1 MKSSVTLAALV
12 LLGLFAVDTKAQEAA
27 IDLNEE
33 TSARRAP
40 VMTVAEHTLPVIAP
54 KTAPVEVKK
63 APTAKKGAKEI
74 AGKEIASKDGAAKTN
89 ATPVAPPPM
98 VMSDARQEIVAGE
111 FISTGDA
118 KLDEMIKLSAS
129 RNNVDPNLIVAVMR
143 QESGFKQYARSYKGA
158 MGLMQ
163 LMPATARRFGVNN
176 PYDRAE
182 NIEGGA
188 KYLRFLLDK
197 FDGDVK
203 LVLAGYNAG
212 EGAVVNYGYTVP
224 PYRETR
230 NYVKN
235 ISARYGSDKHV
246 VRSQKAAAPRAPE
259 AIRSASRLSNNY

>member
-12 LLGLFAVDTKAQEAA
+12 LVGLFAVDARAQEGA
-27 IDLNEE
+27 IDSNEE
-33 TSARRAP
+33 TLARRAP

-54 KTAPVEVKK
+54 KTPPVEAKK
-63 APTAKKGAKEI
+63 TPTAKKGAKEI
-74 AGKEIASKDGAAKTN
+74 TTKDAATKTN
-89 ATPVAPPPM
+89 TVSVAPPPM
-98 VMSDARQEIVAGE
+98 VVNDARQEIVAGE

-118 KLDEMIKLSAS
+118 KLDEMIKLSAA

-163 LMPATARRFGVNN
+163 LMPGTARRFGVNN

-235 ISARYGSDKHV
+235 ISARYGSDRHV
-246 VRSQKAAAPRAPE
+246 VRSQKTAAAPRAPE
-259 AIRSASRLSNNY
+259 AIKSASRLSNNY